1 MAKPSFPP
9 YNVGDL
15 GMGLRRQAPAAARN
29 VEPIGGV
36 LAEWLPSSGLVLEI
50 ASGTGEHALA
60 FARRFPDLAWQPSD
74 PDPEA
79 LASIAAWHA
88 DGPSNFKPPLE
99 LDVCEADWPLDRAD
113 SILCINM
120 VHISPWESSLG
131 LLDGAARLL
140 SDGAALILY
149 GPWLEA
155 EVEAAPSNL
164 AFDQDL
170 RARNSRWG
178 LRLVEDFAAEA
189 GSRGF
194 VLADRRAMPANN
206 IMLRFEAGARLIA
219 HPPPVRRPQSA
230 NPTPSRR

>member
-15 GMGLRRQAPAAARN
+15 GKGVRRQAPAAARN
-29 VEPIGGV
+29 VEPIGDV

-79 LASIAAWHA
+79 LASIAAWQM
-88 DGPSNFKPPLE
+88 DGPSNLKPPLE
-99 LDVCEADWPLDRAD
+99 LDVCKADWPLDRAD
-113 SILCINM
+113 AILCVNM
-120 VHISPWESSLG
+120 VHISPWEASLG
-131 LLDGAARLL
+131 LLDGAERLL
-140 SDGAALILY
+140 PKGAPLILY

-170 RARNSRWG
+170 RARNPRWG

-189 GSRGF
+189 ASRGF
-194 VLADRRAMPANN
+194 VLADRCVMPANN
-206 IMLRFEAGARLIA
+206 IMLRFEAERA
-219 HPPPVRRPQSA
+219 
-230 NPTPSRR
+230 